1 MQQQSRLQEA
11 ETELSVWEKAL
22 VEHELELQKRI
33 DQELGEK
40 FSEEAKD
47 CRKWRERLQACRN
60 KMRECRG
67 ELTKSH
73 RQLWKCKEK
82 LTECEVSLKRCRG
95 ELGNSHS
102 QITECIEGIKN
113 KSQKLSEE
121 IKTLTVTAGGAL
133 GGAGGAGVGAL
144 LVGCSFGPAGLLA
157 AALIGGGIGL
167 VSGGVGGAAVADVWE
182 NNLEEARKKLR
193 GCEEELSDCGDVVER
208 CREAL
213 QKSEDELKDLRESVR
228 ELEHFIFS

>member
-1 MQQQSRLQEA
+1 MEQRVQQHIVTSKKLTKFYQDTMRQQSRLQEA

-33 DQELGEK
+33 DQMEELGEK
-40 FSEEAKD
+40 FSGEAKD
-47 CRKWRERLQACRN
+47 CRKRRERLQACRN
-60 KMRECRG
+60 KMREFRG
-67 ELTKSH
+67 ELTKSN
-73 RQLWKCKEK
+73 RQLRKCKEK

-121 IKTLTVTAGGAL
+121 IKTLTVTAGRAL

-144 LVGCSFGPAGLLA
+144 LVGSSFGPAGLLA
-157 AALIGGGIGL
+157 AALIGGTIGL
-167 VSGGVGGAAVADVWE
+167 VSGGVGGAGWCSGE
-182 NNLEEARKKLR
+182 QIRGSKEE
-193 GCEEELSDCGDVVER
+193 VTWM
-208 CREAL
+208 
-213 QKSEDELKDLRESVR
+213 
-228 ELEHFIFS
+228 

>member
-33 DQELGEK
+33 DQMEELREK
-40 FSEEAKD
+40 FSGEAKE
-47 CRKWRERLQACRN
+47 CRKRLEKLRERLQTCRN

-67 ELTKSH
+67 ELTKSC
-73 RQLWKCKEK
+73 RQLQKCKEK

-102 QITECIEGIKN
+102 QITECIEELKN
-113 KSQKLSEE
+113 KSQKLSQK

-133 GGAGGAGVGAL
+133 GGAGVLVLELFL
-144 LVGCSFGPAGLLA
+144 LGPHLGQQGC
-157 AALIGGGIGL
+157 
-167 VSGGVGGAAVADVWE
+167 
-182 NNLEEARKKLR
+182 
-193 GCEEELSDCGDVVER
+193 
-208 CREAL
+208 
-213 QKSEDELKDLRESVR
+213 
-228 ELEHFIFS
+228 

>member
-1 MQQQSRLQEA
+1 MEQRVQQHIVTSKKLTKFYQDTMRQQSRLQEA

-67 ELTKSH
+67 ELTKSN
-73 RQLWKCKEK
+73 RQLRKCKEK
-82 LTECEVSLKRCRG
+82 LTECEVTLKRCRG

-102 QITECIEGIKN
+102 QITECIEELKN
-113 KSQKLSEE
+113 KSQKLSQK

-133 GGAGGAGVGAL
+133 GGAGVLVLELFL
-144 LVGCSFGPAGLLA
+144 LGPHLGQQGC
-157 AALIGGGIGL
+157 
-167 VSGGVGGAAVADVWE
+167 
-182 NNLEEARKKLR
+182 
-193 GCEEELSDCGDVVER
+193 
-208 CREAL
+208 
-213 QKSEDELKDLRESVR
+213 
-228 ELEHFIFS
+228 